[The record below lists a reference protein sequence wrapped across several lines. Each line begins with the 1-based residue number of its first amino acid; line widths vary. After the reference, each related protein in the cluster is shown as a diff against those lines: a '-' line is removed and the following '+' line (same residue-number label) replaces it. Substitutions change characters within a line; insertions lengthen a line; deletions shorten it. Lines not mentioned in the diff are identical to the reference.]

1 MGAESEVLRRHARSF
16 SILVAIVLLTT
27 GCAKAE
33 VGIPATNT
41 EAPSPPTSTASP
53 THMPTRTP
61 TQAPTSMP
69 FDDNGPWLLG
79 YGGGGLTLYDLS
91 GNKRSLW
98 NSPPLWD
105 PENDVR
111 LETGVSSKGWLA
123 VRTASNS
130 DPPAD
135 IAISIIRPP
144 LDQPVRNI
152 PLLSSDLAARFQG
165 NGTGEDGRWRDDDLY
180 QMVLN
185 RLCRIRWSPEG
196 RYMAFAAALDGPS
209 TDLYVYDILTDAVRR
224 LSNEPEHVVVFGWS
238 PDSQWI
244 IYAEADAGEDLPP
257 GYAMVYPVGYE
268 GVALRAAAVESGET
282 RELIA
287 FTNPLRFKLLAWAS
301 PTIFF
306 LALFDVTG
314 YPVGLQS
321 VDLESRQ
328 VQVLYDG
335 PSVRSDADGESGTVA
350 FTVWAEDQTAG
361 GIYVIDATQ
370 GEQLMISESFA
381 QIPLS
386 EFIVWSPQ
394 LGRYLTESH
403 AGVLVF
409 ESSGEVTQRFDQETC
424 LPEPS
429 PDGVWLAFSICNQWS
444 GINRPGL
451 RLYSTE
457 GDFVQTV
464 SEDDIQDIAWRP
476 DSTGLFYIDGS
487 SQMIYFDLALG
498 ESRIIDENVQ
508 SSLILIQPSSLE
520 SE

>member
-130 DPPAD
+130 DPPSD

-165 NGTGEDGRWRDDDLY
+165 NSTGEDGRWRDDDLY

>member
-1 MGAESEVLRRHARSF
+1 
-16 SILVAIVLLTT
+16 
-27 GCAKAE
+27 
-33 VGIPATNT
+33 
-41 EAPSPPTSTASP
+41 
-53 THMPTRTP
+53 
-61 TQAPTSMP
+61 
-69 FDDNGPWLLG
+69 
-79 YGGGGLTLYDLS
+79 
-91 GNKRSLW
+91 
-98 NSPPLWD
+98 
-105 PENDVR
+105 
-111 LETGVSSKGWLA
+111 
-123 VRTASNS
+123 
-130 DPPAD
+130 
-135 IAISIIRPP
+135 
-144 LDQPVRNI
+144 
-152 PLLSSDLAARFQG
+152 
-165 NGTGEDGRWRDDDLY
+165 
-180 QMVLN
+180 
-185 RLCRIRWSPEG
+185 
-196 RYMAFAAALDGPS
+196 MAFAAALDGPS

-238 PDSQWI
+238 PASQWI
-244 IYAEADAGEDLPP
+244 VYAEADAGEDLPP
-257 GYAMVYPVGYE
+257 GHIMDYPVGYVS
-268 GVALRAAAVESGET
+268 VALRTAAVESGET

-287 FTNPLRFKLLAWAS
+287 FSNPRRFKLLAWIS
-301 PTIFF
+301 PTNFF
-306 LALFDVTG
+306 LALFDVNG
-314 YPVGLQS
+314 RPVGLQS

-335 PSVRSDADGESGTVA
+335 PSSRSDADGESGTVA

-381 QIPLS
+381 QSPFS

-429 PDGVWLAFSICNQWS
+429 PDGVWLAFSVCAQWS
-444 GINRPGL
+444 GISRPGL

-457 GDFVQTV
+457 GDFVQTL

-498 ESRIIDENVQ
+498 ESQIIDKNAQ
-508 SSLILIQPSSLE
+508 PSLILIQPSSLE